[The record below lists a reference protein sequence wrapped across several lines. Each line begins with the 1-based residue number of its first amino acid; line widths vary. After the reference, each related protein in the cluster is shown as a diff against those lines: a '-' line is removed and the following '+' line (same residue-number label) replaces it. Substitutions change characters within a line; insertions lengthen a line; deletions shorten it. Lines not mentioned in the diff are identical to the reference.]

1 MKQTT
6 KKEVLERMG
15 MVVEDDQHGN
25 IARLNE
31 LNARALNRQST
42 TAAEVSAQ
50 GGPVPYKAPVALPG
64 RVDRLDHTNTPTRL
78 HDAYMSALRERGQ
91 R

>member
-1 MKQTT
+1 MIFTS

-31 LNARALNRQST
+31 LNARALNRRST
-42 TAAEVSAQ
+42 TAVEVSAQ
-50 GGPVPYKAPVALPG
+50 GGPIPYKAPVAPPA
-64 RVDRLDHTNTPTRL
+64 RVDRLDHANTPTRL
-78 HDAYMSALRERGQ
+78 HEAYMEALRERGQ